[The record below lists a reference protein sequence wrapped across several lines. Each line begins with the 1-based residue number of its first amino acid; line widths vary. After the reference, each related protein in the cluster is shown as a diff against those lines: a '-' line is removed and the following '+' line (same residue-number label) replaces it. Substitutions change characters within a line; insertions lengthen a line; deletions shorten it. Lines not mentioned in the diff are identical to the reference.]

1 MNKIRFLSGNALKII
16 GAIAMLI
23 DHIGFMFFPDVIV
36 FRLIGRLAFPIF
48 ALMISEGAKY
58 TKNKL
63 RYFLTIFLLG
73 VICQVVYY
81 FSDNHSLYMSILIT
95 FSISILI
102 IYLLQFIKYLI
113 FKTTLNKIIK
123 IILPIVLLS
132 ITITGLY
139 YLNLYVQI
147 DYGFWGILTPV
158 FASVF
163 DFKNI
168 NTKSFIKKLDN
179 YYIRIAL
186 MSIGLIMLTIF
197 GFDFQWACLLSIPL
211 LLLYS
216 EKRGRIKLKY
226 FFYIFYPLHL
236 VFLQGIQM
244 LLTLLK

>member
-1 MNKIRFLSGNALKII
+1 MLCKFPKIKFFL
-16 GAIAMLI
+16 
-23 DHIGFMFFPDVIV
+23 
-36 FRLIGRLAFPIF
+36 
-48 ALMISEGAKY
+48 
-58 TKNKL
+58 
-63 RYFLTIFLLG
+63 
-73 VICQVVYY
+73 
-81 FSDNHSLYMSILIT
+81 
-95 FSISILI
+95 
-102 IYLLQFIKYLI
+102 
-113 FKTTLNKIIK
+113 
-123 IILPIVLLS
+123 
-132 ITITGLY
+132 TITGLY
-139 YLNLYVQI
+139 YLHLYVQI

-163 DFKNI
+163 DLKNI

-179 YYIRIAL
+179 YYIRITL

-236 VFLQGIQM
+236 VILQGIQM